1 MSLSVHR
8 LSFRFLI
15 AALTLLSLSRFALC
29 LWLST
34 RVDATKG
41 WAAVMTGGLRIDASL
56 LAICMA
62 VPLVLAPWVGHR
74 PLAIRLSAWWYR
86 IAFVLLALLEIVTPT
101 FIGEYDTRPNRLFF
115 EYLVSPKEVGG
126 MLVSAY
132 AAELVIGAVCL
143 AAAAAF
149 AVFWLPTT
157 IRPRNSA
164 AGLDQFAS
172 PMRWRWRIPATLV
185 TAIALTLLARGTLAH
200 RPINPSTV
208 AFSNDALVNTLAVNS
223 LYNVAHALYQT
234 TSERSSRQ
242 AYGAMPMDRVEEIVR
257 QAAGLTGPPID
268 PRRPTLHAQTPSRPR
283 DKPLHIVMIVQ
294 ESLGAQFVSHL
305 GGRPLTPNLDKLA
318 AQAWTFRQAYAT
330 GTRSARGLEALTT
343 GFLPTPSEAVLKLP
357 RAQSGFFTLAALLA
371 RHGFRSRFVYGGEA
385 HFDNMRAFFLGNGF
399 DEVVDRRR
407 FDAPKFVGTWGASDE
422 DMFRQLDRLLTNDRD
437 DEPRLTVA
445 FTVSNH
451 SPWEFPQD
459 RIRPAGVVPDRD
471 DAVRYADMALGEFF
485 ERARHASYWSRT
497 VFLVVADHD
506 ARAGGASL
514 LPVNNFHIPALIL
527 GADIAPRFD
536 DRLISQV
543 DLAPTLLSL
552 AGVASTHPMP
562 GADLTRRDPARAI
575 MQFGDNYGYLTPGQL
590 TVLEPGKAPR
600 EFGVD
605 MRTQQLGAELPAD
618 AQRADRARAHALWA
632 EWAYR
637 EQRYSLPPVDDAAKG
652 RPDGQPNPL

>member
-1 MSLSVHR
+1 VSLSVYR

-15 AALTLLSLSRFALC
+15 AALALLSLSRLALC

-34 RVDATKG
+34 RVGAVDG
-41 WAAVMTGGLRIDASL
+41 WTAVMIGGLRIDASL
-56 LAICMA
+56 LAICTA
-62 VPLVLAPWVGHR
+62 VPLVAAPWIGHR
-74 PLAIRLSAWWYR
+74 PWAIRVSAWWYR
-86 IAFVLLALLEIVTPT
+86 IAFVLLAFLEVATPT

-126 MLVSAY
+126 MLMSAY
-132 AAELVIGAVCL
+132 ALELVIGALCV
-143 AAAAAF
+143 AAAVAF
-149 AVFWLPTT
+149 AGLWFPSR
-157 IRPRNSA
+157 IRPHGTTARP
-164 AGLDQFAS
+164 DTHAS
-172 PMRWRWRIPATLV
+172 SMRWRWRVPATLA
-185 TAIALTLLARGTLAH
+185 TALVVALLVRGTLAH

-208 AFSNDALVNTLAVNS
+208 AFSSDALVNTLPVNS
-223 LYNVAHALYQT
+223 TYNVAHALYQT

-242 AYGAMPMDRVEEIVR
+242 AYGAMPMDQVTEIVR
-257 QAAGLTGPPID
+257 QASGLADIPID
-268 PRRPTLHAQTPSRPR
+268 PLRPTLHRQTPSRSR
-283 DKPLHIVMIVQ
+283 ARPLHIVMIVQ
-294 ESLGAQFVSHL
+294 ESLGAQFVAHL
-305 GGRPLTPNLDKLA
+305 GGRALTPNLDKLA
-318 AQAWTFRQAYAT
+318 AEAWTFRQAYAT

-357 RAQSGFFTLAALLA
+357 RAQAGFFTLASLLS

-407 FDAPKFVGTWGASDE
+407 FDAPKFIGTWGASDE
-422 DMFRQLDRLLTNDRD
+422 DMFRQLDTLLTHDRD
-437 DEPRLTVA
+437 EAPQLTVA

-459 RIRPAGVVPDRD
+459 RIRPEGAEPGRD

-485 ERARHASYWSRT
+485 ERARRSSYWSRT

-514 LPVNNFHIPALIL
+514 MPVNNFHIPAMIL
-527 GADIAPRFD
+527 GADIPPKLD

-562 GADLTRRDPARAI
+562 GADLTRRDPQRAI
-575 MQFGDNYGYLTPGQL
+575 MQFGDNYGYLTPERL
-590 TVLEPGKAPR
+590 TVLAPGKTPR
-600 EFGVD
+600 EFSVD
-605 MRTQQLGAELPAD
+605 MASRQVGAELAPD
-618 AQRADRARAHALWA
+618 PRRADVARAHALWA

-637 EQRYSLPPVDDAAKG
+637 EQRYSLPTTVDAA
-652 RPDGQPNPL
+652 RTRHP